1 MEKLE
6 FDALVKEVGLQAAE
20 SIEKKGKELEAKYN
34 QMFVDA
40 QKGLIKEEDM
50 RSLMKVEMA
59 EFNEQIKKV
68 ATLEEA
74 LTKQGT
80 ALTELMTGKSG
91 GTQDKTLEDFFN
103 DKMPEIQKMFKA
115 GVGVMEFTSDELGK
129 AGYRLTRKA
138 AGETSLGGNTIAT
151 MAGTALTSPYL
162 PGIGGTPLEIFDIIR
177 NPNFLINR
185 VDSGTTDQSTM
196 AWINE
201 TTVTGTDDVAN
212 SAVAEGGTK
221 PLVQHKFQ
229 VEYSKAKKAAAY
241 VHLTEE
247 FQDDVP
253 QLASEVRTMLQADVL
268 RALDDAIQAFA
279 IANARP
285 YEITGLTGQVP
296 FSTLYDAVWS
306 MWAQIGFYNF
316 VANTIAMNTVTD
328 AMMMMDK
335 SAYNYW
341 TPPFFDRL
349 MALLVDAN
357 KIAVGFALVGD
368 FSQIRLRMY
377 KAFTLRVGWIND
389 DLIVNKF
396 CIVGELRYH
405 LVISDNRKKALCY
418 NRLSAVQSAIT
429 AGS

>member
-1 MEKLE
+1 MEKQE
-6 FDALVKEVGLQAAE
+6 YDALVKEVGAQAAE
-20 SIEKKGKELEAKYN
+20 AIQKRGDELQAKYN
-34 QMFVDA
+34 QLWVDA
-40 QKGLIKEEDM
+40 QKGLVKEDDLKA
-50 RSLMKVEMA
+50 LMKVEME
-59 EFNEQIKKV
+59 EFNVQIKKMEQ
-68 ATLEEA
+68 LEKA
-74 LTKQGT
+74 LQTQGT
-80 ALTELMTGKSG
+80 QLTELMTGKSG
-91 GTQDKTLEDFFN
+91 GSADKSLEDFFK
-103 DKMPEIQKMFKA
+103 DKMDDIQKMFKA
-115 GVGVMEFTSDELGK
+115 GVGVMEFTSDELTK

-138 AGETSLGGNTIAT
+138 AGETSIGGNTIAT
-151 MAGTALTSPYL
+151 MAGSSLTSPYL

-201 TTVTGTDDVAN
+201 TTVTGTDDVASSN
-212 SAVAEGGTK
+212 VTEGSTK
-221 PLVQHKFQ
+221 TLVQHKFQ

-253 QLASEVRTMLQADVL
+253 QLASEVRTMLQQDVL

-279 IANARP
+279 ILNARP
-285 YEITGLTGQVP
+285 YEITGLTGAVP
-296 FSTLYDAVWS
+296 YSTLYDAVWS

-328 AMMMMDK
+328 AKMMMDK

-341 TPPFFDRL
+341 TPPFIDRL

-357 KIAVGFALVGD
+357 KIAVNFALVGD
-368 FSQIRLRMY
+368 LSQIRLRMY

-418 NRLSAVQSAIT
+418 NSLLGVQQAIT